1 MKIIC
6 VGFNYRQHAAEMG
19 KEIPAEPAVF
29 LKADSSLLK
38 KNKPFFI
45 PDFSKRIEYEVEIVI
60 KICKV
65 GRYIATRFAHRYYN
79 EITLGVDFTARD
91 LQSRFSKSGLP
102 WGLSKSFDG
111 SAPIGQF
118 IPKQELGDP
127 GNIAFSLL
135 RNGEVV
141 QESNSCDMVFD
152 FDELIAWV
160 SQFLT
165 LKTGDLIFTGT
176 PSGVGMVFR
185 GDRLAGV
192 IGGREVFNFPVK

>member
-6 VGFNYRQHAAEMG
+6 AVFNYRTHAAEM
-19 KEIPAEPAVF
+19 KSEIPAEPVIF

-45 PDFSKRIEYEVEIVI
+45 PDFSNRVEYEAEIVL
-60 KICKV
+60 KICRV
-65 GRYIATRFAHRYYN
+65 GRYIATRFAHRYYD
-79 EITLGVDFTARD
+79 EITLGIDFTARD
-91 LQSRFSKSGLP
+91 LQSRYSKAGLP
-102 WGLSKSFDG
+102 WGVSKSFDG

-118 IPKQELGDP
+118 VPKQELGDP
-127 GNIAFSLL
+127 GNIGFSLF

-141 QESNSCDMVFD
+141 QESNSCDMIFGFD
-152 FDELIAWV
+152 KLIAWV
-160 SQFLT
+160 SQFVT

-185 GDRLAGV
+185 GDRLRGV
-192 IGGREVFNFPVK
+192 IGGREVFDFAVK

>member
-6 VGFNYRQHAAEMG
+6 AVFNYRKHAVEMG
-19 KEIPAEPAVF
+19 SEIPAEPVIF

-45 PDFSKRIEYEVEIVI
+45 PDFSNRVEYEAEIVL
-60 KICKV
+60 KICRV
-65 GRYIATRFAHRYYN
+65 GRYIATRFAHRYYD
-79 EITLGVDFTARD
+79 EITLGIDFTARD
-91 LQSRFSKSGLP
+91 LQSRYSKAGLP
-102 WGLSKSFDG
+102 WGVSKSFDG

-118 IPKQELGDP
+118 VPKQELGDP
-127 GNIAFSLL
+127 GNIGFSLF

-141 QESNSCDMVFD
+141 QESNSCDMIFG

-160 SQFLT
+160 SQFVT

-176 PSGVGMVFR
+176 PSGVGMVFS
-185 GDRLAGV
+185 GDRLRGV
-192 IGGREVFNFPVK
+192 IGGREVFDFAVK